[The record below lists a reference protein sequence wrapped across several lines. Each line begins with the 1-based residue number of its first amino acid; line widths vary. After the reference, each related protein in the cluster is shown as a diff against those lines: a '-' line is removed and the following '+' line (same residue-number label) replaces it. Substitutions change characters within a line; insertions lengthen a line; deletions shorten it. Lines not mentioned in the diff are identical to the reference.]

1 MQKLVFDEPYEFV
14 PPYRGKF
21 WSWLVGKYLPRLVR
35 SRFGII
41 RWTTHGLDHLRE
53 SLSQNHG
60 ILLCPNHCRP
70 SDPVMIGA
78 LTTGTPCHAYA
89 MASWHVFKQN
99 WLETFVCRHIGGF
112 SVYRE
117 GLDRQALNLA
127 IEIVE
132 TAERPLVIFPE
143 GVISAAN
150 DRLMPLMDG
159 TAFIA
164 RSAAKKRRKA
174 SPEAK
179 TVIHPVAFRY
189 THEGDPDEKLG
200 PVLDKLEDRLFW
212 QTQPSLPLLE
222 RIKRVRLAA
231 QSAREIQFLGHNL
244 TGTDEQR
251 IHELVQTI
259 LATHEREWA
268 SGARTGDVISRV
280 KDLRIAILTD
290 MVKDNV
296 TAAERKR
303 RWRHLADLYYAQCFS
318 LHPPGYLDEN
328 LPADRLKL
336 HMFETTERLE
346 EELTDSVTNHGD
358 LTVEVHVG
366 TAIDVD
372 PSVRKVKGGADPL
385 MTELR
390 QRMLKLLQ
398 TEEYWPPE
406 PVRDLDPPETK
417 D

>member
-21 WSWLVGKYLPRLVR
+21 WSWIVGKYLPRLVR
-35 SRFGII
+35 SRFGIV
-41 RWTTHGLDHLRE
+41 RWTTHGLDYLRE
-53 SLSQNHG
+53 SLNASHG
-60 ILLCPNHCRP
+60 IVLCPNHCRP

-89 MASWHVFKQN
+89 MASWHVFKQS
-99 WLETFVCRHIGGF
+99 WLETFVCRRIGGF

-127 IEIVE
+127 IEIVQ

-164 RSAAKKRRKA
+164 RSAAKKRLKEN
-174 SPEAK
+174 PDAK

-189 THEGDPDEKLG
+189 THEGDADEKLG
-200 PVLDKLEDRLFW
+200 PVLDQLEDRLFW
-212 QTQPSLPLLE
+212 QKQTPLPLLE
-222 RIKRVRLAA
+222 RIRRVRLAA

-244 TGTDEQR
+244 TGTAEER
-251 IHELVQTI
+251 IGQLVQRI
-259 LATHEREWA
+259 LATHEQEWL
-268 SGARTGDVISRV
+268 SGPRTGDVISRV

-290 MVKDNV
+290 MVKNSV
-296 TAAERKR
+296 TDQERKR
-303 RWRHLADLYYAQCFS
+303 RWRHLTDVYYAQCFS
-318 LHPPGYLDEN
+318 LHPPGYLDES

-336 HMFETTERLE
+336 HMFETVERLE
-346 EELTDSVTNHGD
+346 EELTDSVTNHMD
-358 LTVEVHVG
+358 LAVEVHVD
-366 TAIDVD
+366 APIDVD
-372 PSVRKVKGGADPL
+372 PSVRKAKGGADPL

-398 TEEYWPPE
+398 TEEHWPPE
-406 PVRDLDPPETK
+406 PVKDLEPSHTK
-417 D
+417 E

>member
-35 SRFGII
+35 NRFGITG
-41 RWTTHGLDHLRE
+41 WSTHGLDHLRE
-53 SLSQNHG
+53 SLSANHG
-60 ILLCPNHCRP
+60 IILCPNHSRP

-99 WLETFVCRHIGGF
+99 WLETFVCRNIGGF

-127 IEIVE
+127 IEIVQH
-132 TAERPLVIFPE
+132 AERPLVIFPE

-164 RSAAKKRRKA
+164 RSAARKRHKDNPG
-174 SPEAK
+174 SK
-179 TVIHPVAFRY
+179 VVVHPVAFRY
-189 THEGDPDEKLG
+189 THEGDPEQKLTPVLEKLESR
-200 PVLDKLEDRLFW
+200 VFW
-212 QTQPSLPLLE
+212 QPQTPLPLLD
-222 RIKRVRLAA
+222 RIRRLRLAV

-244 TGTDEQR
+244 EGTEEDR
-251 IHELVQTI
+251 IHQLVQCI
-259 LATHEREWA
+259 LSTHEQEWL
-268 SGARTGDVISRV
+268 SGPRTGDVISRV
-280 KDLRIAILTD
+280 KDLRIEILTD

-296 TAAERKR
+296 TADERKR

-318 LHPPGYLDEN
+318 LHPVGYLDDSV
-328 LPADRLKL
+328 PADRLPL
-336 HMFETTERLE
+336 HLFETVERLE
-346 EELTDSVTNHGD
+346 EELTDSVTNHMD
-358 LTVEVHVG
+358 LKVEVHVDA
-366 TAIDVD
+366 AIEVD
-372 PSVRKVKGGADPL
+372 PESRKPKGSADPL

-390 QRMLKLLQ
+390 QRMLRLMQ
-398 TEEYWPPE
+398 IEDRWPPQ
-406 PVRDLDPPETK
+406 PVQDLNPPDTT
-417 D
+417 